1 MASPATGKK
10 STTQRWACLK
20 STANFSPKLNIVLTD
35 PTTSPVRVEIS
46 IQRRNWKR
54 LLALE
59 KKGVFARLERRRA
72 SSACWEEMGSMKN
85 RLSGGCGLSEQYCMM
100 SGSKGLS
107 PTYEQAHVGLD
118 FLTLASLYIGMGKM

>member
-59 KKGVFARLERRRA
+59 KMATKADGYDEVFVGRIRRDFSVPYGINLWVVADNLRKGWDLAGEA
-72 SSACWEEMGSMKN
+72 
-85 RLSGGCGLSEQYCMM
+85 
-100 SGSKGLS
+100 
-107 PTYEQAHVGLD
+107 PTR
-118 FLTLASLYIGMGKM
+118 TLAV

>member
-59 KKGVFARLERRRA
+59 KKGLFASLERRRA
-72 SSACWEEMGSMKN
+72 SSACREEMGSMKN
-85 RLSGGCGLSEQYCMM
+85 LLSGGSGLSEQYCMM

>member
-59 KKGVFARLERRRA
+59 KKGLFASLERRRA
-72 SSACWEEMGSMKN
+72 SSACREEMGSMKN
-85 RLSGGCGLSEQYCMM
+85 LLSGGSGLSEQYCMM
-100 SGSKGLS
+100 SGSKVPDLDACGLFRA
-107 PTYEQAHVGLD
+107 AHSHNP
-118 FLTLASLYIGMGKM
+118 AR